1 MAENLETT
9 QILLIE
15 EKLRRINKLWN
26 IYTMKNYPL
35 LKIDELLC
43 ETIQMKRQKHEENVE

>member
-1 MAENLETT
+1 
-9 QILLIE
+9 
-15 EKLRRINKLWN
+15 
-26 IYTMKNYPL
+26 MKNYPL